1 MKDDN
6 YKTKTCNHHP
16 ETCSC
21 RDDVTDIKTAGR
33 PKGVT
38 KIKRTYTIDKELV
51 EKNKITSKL
60 VNGLLKEEFKN
71 K

>member
-1 MKDDN
+1 MK
-6 YKTKTCNHHP
+6 K
-16 ETCSC
+16 
-21 RDDVTDIKTAGR
+21 AGR

-38 KIKRTYTIDKELV
+38 KIKRTYTLDIELV